1 MKFYTNLGKFDF
13 SGIAP
18 GGGHAVSIEKSK
30 ATAIPAKRQTVTID
44 MAQVAEL
51 QQWSAELREK
61 FNDQI

>member
-18 GGGHAVSIEKSK
+18 GGGHAVSIKPSQ
-30 ATAIPAKRQTVTID
+30 AIAIPTKRQTVTID

-51 QQWSAELREK
+51 QKWSEELRAK
-61 FNDQI
+61 FANA